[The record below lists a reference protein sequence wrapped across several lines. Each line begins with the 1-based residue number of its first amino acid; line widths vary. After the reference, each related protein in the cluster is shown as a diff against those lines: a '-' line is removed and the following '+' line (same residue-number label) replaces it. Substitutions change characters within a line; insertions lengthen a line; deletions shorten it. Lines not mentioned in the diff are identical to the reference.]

1 MFSDHSIRVTIRVSR
16 LGLIVVALMLFIIAL
31 IQFGGGNLTGGLST
45 LAGVGLLVVI
55 LGCVQL
61 STRQ

>member
-1 MFSDHSIRVTIRVSR
+1 MFSAHTIMVMIRVSR
-16 LGLIVVALMLFIIAL
+16 LGLIVAALLLLIIAP

-55 LGCVQL
+55 FGCVRF
-61 STRQ
+61 SIRQ